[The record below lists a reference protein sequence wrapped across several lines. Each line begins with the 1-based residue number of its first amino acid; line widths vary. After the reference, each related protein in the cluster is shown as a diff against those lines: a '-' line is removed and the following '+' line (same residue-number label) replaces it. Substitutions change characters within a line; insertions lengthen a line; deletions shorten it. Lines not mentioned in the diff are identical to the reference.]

1 MFKEEDYAKIH
12 LEVLSK
18 IRPKTE
24 ERERLESEYT
34 SIKEKIS
41 SILDKEGINAKI
53 ELCGSFSRD
62 TWLSGNRDLDIFIK
76 LPYGSLI
83 EPDRIIK
90 IVKKGIDLPWQK
102 KHANHPYLYSKKDD
116 FEIEIIPCYEI
127 ENGMRVR
134 SPVDR
139 SPLHKKFIVK
149 NLPAG
154 ANDEVRLLKQFMR
167 GVETYGAEIK
177 VHGFSGYLVELLI
190 IYNDG
195 KFLEAL
201 KNIKN
206 LPGKI
211 VKFNNEEVCNNKKFE
226 NEPLIVLD
234 PTDKYRNVASAVK
247 QQALNEFIA
256 AAENY
261 LRNPSINYFFPKKII
276 MNASRIEEIRKSDL
290 CIISMIHK
298 KPAIVDDI
306 LWGQLRKFERSINNH
321 LSSEGFR
328 IIKINSIDI
337 DEKIITTIVCEDQ
350 YVDKYQWNQGPPV
363 DNPEQEKFLTKYLTN
378 NSVIYGPTIIEDK
391 WAVLIKR
398 EKISIE
404 NSILFAIE
412 KNLISLPSHLQLKK
426 KEMKF
431 MNKEALLQTFPQNET
446 VLRFI
451 YKMMKGKPSYLE

>member
-1 MFKEEDYAKIH
+1 MSKEIDYAKIH
-12 LEVLSK
+12 LEVLSRIK
-18 IRPKTE
+18 PKKE
-24 ERERLESEYT
+24 ERERLESEFST
-34 SIKEKIS
+34 IEEKIS
-41 SILDKEGINAKI
+41 SILDKEGINAII

-76 LPYGSLI
+76 LPYDSLI
-83 EPDRIIK
+83 EPERIIK
-90 IVKKGIDLPWQK
+90 IVKKSIDLPWQK
-102 KHANHPYLYSKKDD
+102 KHANHPYLFSKKDD

-127 ENGMRVR
+127 ENGMKVR

-149 NLPAG
+149 YLSAG

-211 VKFNNEEVCNNKKFE
+211 VKFSNEENCNIKKFG

-276 MNASRIEEIRKSDL
+276 MNANRIKEIRKSDL
-290 CIISMIHK
+290 SMISLIHK
-298 KPAIVDDI
+298 KPAIVEDI

-321 LSSEGFR
+321 LSFEGFR

-337 DEKIITTIVCEDQ
+337 NEKIITTIVCEDQ

-363 DNPEQEKFLTKYLTN
+363 DNPEQEKFLAKYLTN
-378 NSVIYGPTIIEDK
+378 NNVIYGPVIRDDK

-398 EKISIE
+398 DKISIE
-404 NSILFAIE
+404 NSILSAIE
-412 KNLISLPSHLQLKK
+412 KNLISIPSHLQIKK
-426 KEMKF
+426 KEMEII
-431 MNKEALLQTFPQNET
+431 NKEALLQRFQQNET
-446 VLRFI
+446 LLRFI
-451 YKMMKGKPSYLE
+451 YKMMKGKPSYLP